1 MVQMRIDLYL
11 PEKLQQKIEAKWES
25 VRELDAKATAI
36 GSTSSFTEKV
46 LTSPKP
52 GAPFEEA
59 VLKKAK
65 LEEEIERLSERQAE
79 AEMAILRVCWQL
91 EPDDADILRMR
102 HIDLLKVLDIA
113 HFQEVSYRTVQRR
126 LKKARRAFNEAVTK

>member
-11 PEKLQQKIEAKWES
+11 PEKLQQKIEARWET

-36 GSTSSFTEKV
+36 GSTSSFSEKV
-46 LTSPKP
+46 LSSPKP

-65 LEEEIERLSERQAE
+65 IEEEIASLDERQAK
-79 AEMAILRVCWQL
+79 AELDILRVCWQL
-91 EPDDADILRMR
+91 EPEDADIIRMR
-102 HIDLLKVLDIA
+102 HIDLMKILDIA
-113 HFQEVSYRTVQRR
+113 AFLEVSYRTVQRR